1 MTSSKFKV
9 LSDREHLLL
18 RPNMYIGSITNE
30 HETLKFMNHEE
41 QSYNINKGLLKI
53 IDEIIDNSIDETLRN
68 NFKVGNKIDI
78 KCYKVDDETI
88 EIVVSDNGMGIPNTL
103 ITTSDG
109 KQLPQLQVAFTTAK
123 SGSNFTNDNR
133 ITVGMNGIG
142 AFATN
147 VFSKLFI
154 AESITSNSHARLT
167 CKNNSTEIEF
177 EEISTKKNK
186 VTGTTMTFRPDLS
199 KFEIDDIEDTL
210 SVISLH
216 IQDRMSNVM
225 VLYPKLK
232 ITFNEKPIEN
242 VNKYY
247 GFPINVNFK
256 TSDDK
261 TFTQISLF
269 PVQPSQTVTTYSIV
283 NGVKQSHS
291 DCGSHVNYIYK
302 ELHRLIEPKLKRL
315 FKHNVSLNQFK
326 NTVGIAVWFS
336 LFPCPMFDSQNKTKL
351 TNSVS
356 EIKDYLTNVGINIE
370 KLAKE
375 LSNDKDFINHI
386 KVSLFAK
393 LDEEELKELSKLTN
407 SKKNSIIKSSK
418 HIPASKLGDE
428 EYDTSLYITEGLS
441 AISNLLP
448 TRNAQ
453 LHGGYALRGKVLNVY
468 DNKQTEVLKNT
479 ELFEL
484 SNIIGLTNH
493 NKFDYYKITL
503 DDGTEIIAFK
513 GDKVKLP
520 DGSIVTV

>member
-1 MTSSKFKV
+1 MTSKFKV

-18 RPNMYIGSITNE
+18 RPSMYIGSISNE
-30 HETLKFMNHEE
+30 QETLKFINHEE
-41 QSYNINKGLLKI
+41 QIYNINKGLLKI

-68 NFKVGNKIDI
+68 DFKVGNKIDV
-78 KCYKVDDETI
+78 KCHKIDDATF
-88 EIVVSDNGMGIPNTL
+88 EIVVSDNGKGIPNTL

-154 AESITSNSHARLT
+154 AESITSKSHGILT
-167 CKNNSTEIEF
+167 CKNNSTDIEYQ
-177 EEISTKKNK
+177 ELPKKSK
-186 VTGTTMTFRPDLS
+186 STGTTMTFRPDLS
-199 KFEIDDIEDTL
+199 KFEIDDIDDTMN
-210 SVISLH
+210 VISLH
-216 IQDRMSNVM
+216 IQDRLSNIM

-232 ITFNEKPIEN
+232 ITFNEQQIEK
-242 VNKYY
+242 VSKYY
-247 GFPINVNFK
+247 EFPINVHFK
-256 TSDDK
+256 TSDK

-269 PVQPSQTVTTYSIV
+269 PVEPSQTVTTYSIV
-283 NGVKQSHS
+283 NGVKQSHQ
-291 DCGSHVNYIYK
+291 DCGTHVNFIYK
-302 ELHRLIEPKLKRL
+302 ELHALVEPKLKRL

-336 LFPCPMFDSQNKTKL
+336 LFPNPMFDSQNKTKL

-356 EIKDYLTNVGINIE
+356 EIKDYISKIGINIE

-375 LSNDKDFINHI
+375 LLNNKEFINHI
-386 KVSLFAK
+386 KISLFAK
-393 LDEEELKELSKLTN
+393 LDEDELKELSKLTN
-407 SKKNSIIKSSK
+407 SKKNAIIKSSK
-418 HIPASKLGDE
+418 HIPASKLGDDD
-428 EYDTSLYITEGLS
+428 YDTCLYVTEGLS

-468 DNKQTEVLKNT
+468 DNKQSEVLKNT
-479 ELFEL
+479 ELYEL
-484 SNIIGLTNH
+484 SNIIGLINH
-493 NKFDYYKITL
+493 NKFDYYKLTL
-503 DDGTEIIAFK
+503 DDGKTIIAFK
-513 GDKVKLP
+513 GDTVKLP
-520 DGSIVTV
+520 NGETVTI